1 MPNRVHHLL
10 DLDRGVERGMRKD
23 LGYGFETSEGKLW
36 NRMNLNVK
44 VLVGKHSVE
53 VVPNLVGGVELVVPI
68 VDPDHMDLIESE
80 R

>member
-1 MPNRVHHLL
+1 MQNRVHHLL

-23 LGYGFETSEGKLW
+23 LGSSGDRLW
-36 NRMNLNVK
+36 NRMSLNVK